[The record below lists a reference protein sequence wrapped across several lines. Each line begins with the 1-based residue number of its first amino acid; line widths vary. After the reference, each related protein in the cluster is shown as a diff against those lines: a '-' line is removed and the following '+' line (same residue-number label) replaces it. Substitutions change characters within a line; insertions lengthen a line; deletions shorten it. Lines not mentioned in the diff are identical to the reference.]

1 MSLDPQNK
9 DPRMDSRIGDDR
21 SRRKAVASADFRW
34 GTIYSIGTAV
44 LLATQEPFSALAAKS
59 LSPVYFICVTQTA
72 LLFSVPLLMAR
83 RQTRHDLSV
92 MFSTFQNLGRL
103 AVLFIIGLT
112 GLLLYNFGL
121 RNAHPI
127 IIAAILNMS
136 PFWAA
141 LVAKIV
147 SGKAI
152 PVSPV
157 LFCTC
162 FLTAFAGAMLIAWS
176 QSNPSSGSPGVFL
189 GGFIHGSWKY
199 AIPIPVLFALSGT
212 LVGHWFHDVEE
223 AAAISANFI
232 VSAGVLI
239 PSTLL
244 AAHLWSVPAIDGDSK
259 TAVALL
265 LIGTLA
271 AAAAGR
277 VFYQI
282 ALTATNNDNG
292 FVTMFFLLVPGLSS
306 FISFPLSW
314 WISVLHFDKSPIF
327 FAGLTVVAASLFVF
341 SLRSW

>member
-1 MSLDPQNK
+1 
-9 DPRMDSRIGDDR
+9 MDRRIGNGM
-21 SRRKAVASADFRW
+21 SRRNAVASADFRW
-34 GTIYSIGTAV
+34 GTIYAIGTAV
-44 LLATQEPFSALAAKS
+44 LLATQEPFSALAAKG
-59 LSPVYFICVTQTA
+59 LNPVYFICITQTA

-83 RQTRHDLSV
+83 RQTRHDLLV
-92 MFSTFQNLGRL
+92 MFSTLQNLGRL
-103 AVLFIIGLT
+103 AVLFVIGLS

-141 LVAKIV
+141 LVAKMV
-147 SGKAI
+147 SGKSI

-162 FLTAFAGAMLIAWS
+162 FLAAFAGAMLIAWS
-176 QSNPSSGSPGVFL
+176 QSNTSSGSPSGL
-189 GGFIHGSWKY
+189 WDGFIHGSWKY

-223 AAAISANFI
+223 AAAIAANFI

-244 AAHLWSVPAIDGDSK
+244 VAHLWSVPAIDGDSK

-282 ALTATNNDNG
+282 ALSATNNDNG

-306 FISFPLSW
+306 LISVPLSW
-314 WISVLHFDKSPIF
+314 WISLLHFDKSPIF

-341 SLRSW
+341 SSRSW